1 MWKHEFLKSLINDLR
16 SREKY
21 FPLLLI
27 FASLTLSGCAQFGPK
42 AIEASRTDYNIAMHR
57 TEEEQSLLNLVR
69 LRYGDRPYFLEAT
82 ALNTQ
87 FSIAPSLE
95 VRSTVN
101 PDAADIYNIGGRL
114 AFEEKPTI
122 SYAPLT
128 GEAFVRQ
135 VLSRISLETILLLD
149 SSGWRTERVL
159 RLCVEKLNNLDNAA
173 RASGPTPLIGADTS
187 AFMRAISL
195 ISAFLESGD
204 LRFYQK
210 PSEENQNVVAV
221 FSESSRSTPEYRELT
236 QLLEIE
242 PGLDEYALAAN
253 AVNND
258 GATISFATR
267 SFMGVLYF
275 LSLAVDVPEAHLAA
289 GIAATTKTAGGT
301 PFDWGVVTQDLLKI
315 RSVSTKQES
324 ANVGVKYRGTWF
336 YIDDTDV
343 KSKSTFALLGQLFAL
358 QSKNDGSNAPILT
371 LPLGN

>member
-1 MWKHEFLKSLINDLR
+1 MPKREFLKSLINDLQG
-16 SREKY
+16 REMY

-27 FASLTLSGCAQFGPK
+27 FASLILSGCAQFGPK

-173 RASGPTPLIGADTS
+173 RASGPTPLTGADTS

-210 PSEENQNVVAV
+210 PSGETQSFVAV
-221 FSESSRSTPEYRELT
+221 FSEVSQAASEYKELT
-236 QLLEIE
+236 RLLDLE
-242 PGLDEYALAAN
+242 PGLGEYVLTAN
-253 AVNND
+253 AVNAD
-258 GATISFATR
+258 RATISFSTR

-275 LSLAVDVPEAHLAA
+275 LSLAVDVPGEHLEAGVAV
-289 GIAATTKTAGGT
+289 TTETSSGV
-301 PFDWGVVTQDLLKI
+301 PFDWGAVTNGLLKI
-315 RSVSTKQES
+315 HAVDEKQQS
-324 ANVGVKYRGTWF
+324 ANVGVEYRGTWF
-336 YIDDTDV
+336 YIEDTDIE
-343 KSKSTFALLGQLFAL
+343 SKSTFALLTQLYAL
-358 QSKNDGSNAPILT
+358 QSKNDGSGAPILT

>member
-1 MWKHEFLKSLINDLR
+1 MPKLNSAKLIKALHYR
-16 SREKY
+16 GSSQRVM
-21 FPLLLI
+21 FF
-27 FASLTLSGCAQFGPK
+27 FAALTLSGCAQFGPK

-95 VRSTVN
+95 ARSTLN
-101 PDAADIYNIGGRL
+101 SDAADIYNIGGRL

-149 SSGWRTERVL
+149 ASGWRTERVL

-173 RASGPTPLIGADTS
+173 RASGPTPANGADTS
-187 AFMRAISL
+187 KFTRAISI
-195 ISAFLESGD
+195 ISVFLENGD
-204 LRFYQK
+204 LRFYRK
-210 PSEENQNVVAV
+210 DSGENQNFVAV
-221 FSESSRSTPEYRELT
+221 FSAEAKSSPNYNELMS
-236 QLLEIE
+236 LLE
-242 PGLDEYALAAN
+242 LDSTLGEYTLAAN
-253 AVNND
+253 AVNAD
-258 GATISFATR
+258 GATISFSTR

-275 LSLAVDVPEAHLAA
+275 LSLAVDVPQEHLAA
-289 GIAATTKTAGGT
+289 GTAVTTKTPTGS
-301 PFDWGVVTQDLLKI
+301 PFDWSEVTKGLLKI
-315 RSVSTKQES
+315 NAGDKEQHN
-324 ANVGVKYRGTWF
+324 ANVGVQYRGTWF
-336 YIDDTDV
+336 YIEDTDTE
-343 KSKSTFALLGQLFAL
+343 SKSTFALLGQLYAL
-358 QSKNDGSNAPILT
+358 QSKNDGNNAPVLT

>member
-1 MWKHEFLKSLINDLR
+1 MPKLNSAKLIKALHYR
-16 SREKY
+16 GSSQRVM
-21 FPLLLI
+21 FF
-27 FASLTLSGCAQFGPK
+27 FAALTLSGCAQFGPK

-95 VRSTVN
+95 ARSTLN
-101 PDAADIYNIGGRL
+101 SDAADIYNIGGRL

-149 SSGWRTERVL
+149 ASGWRTDRVL

-173 RASGPTPLIGADTS
+173 RASGPTPANGADTS
-187 AFMRAISL
+187 KFTRAISI
-195 ISAFLESGD
+195 ISAFLENGD
-204 LRFYQK
+204 LRFYRK
-210 PSEENQNVVAV
+210 DSAENQNFVAV
-221 FSESSRSTPEYRELT
+221 FSAVAKSSPNYNELMS
-236 QLLEIE
+236 LLE
-242 PGLDEYALAAN
+242 LDPTLGEYTLAAN
-253 AVNND
+253 AVNAD
-258 GATISFATR
+258 GATISFSTR

-275 LSLAVDVPEAHLAA
+275 LSLAVDVPQEHLAA
-289 GIAATTKTAGGT
+289 GTAVTTKTPTGS
-301 PFDWGVVTQDLLKI
+301 PFDWSEVTKGLLKI
-315 RSVSTKQES
+315 NAGDKEQHN
-324 ANVGVKYRGTWF
+324 ANVGVQYRGTWF
-336 YIDDTDV
+336 YIEDTDTE
-343 KSKSTFALLGQLFAL
+343 SKSTFALLGQLYAL
-358 QSKNDGSNAPILT
+358 QSKNDGNNAPVLT